1 MRRIL
6 FLFSLIIVAGVSSL
20 KAQDIEF
27 KAIAPEAVVM
37 GQQFR
42 LTFSV
47 NAEAKDLRVQELPD
61 FDVLMGP
68 TPSQSH
74 STSIINGKRSSETN
88 YSFTYILMAKKEGTF
103 NIPPATIKVKNANYT
118 SNALVVRVLP
128 QDKVDEAASQN
139 AQRSGSGGISDKDFF
154 MRMMVSRKSIYEQEA
169 ILVTFK
175 LYFIPSTLT
184 PQTFQSLKFPDFE
197 GFLVQDIEQPQSGI
211 QTKMENYNGRNYQTA
226 VLKEALLFPQRNG
239 TLTIEGGKYDII
251 AQVRNANQRG
261 QGFFDDFFDMY
272 RDVKVTLTTSP
283 TTIEVKPLPS
293 GKPAGFGNA
302 VGNFTMTTDINS
314 TNVKANEAVTVTVKI
329 NGTGNLRV
337 IKNPEVAFPN
347 DFEIFDPNVSTNT
360 KNSTSGVNGSKTIE
374 YMAIPRYGGEFEIPA
389 ITFSYFDPKTA
400 TYKTIKSEPYKLQ
413 VEKGEGE
420 GNVPVVSN
428 FSNRESV
435 RVLGQDIRYLK
446 VKGIDFV
453 SNEEIFFG
461 SFLYYMSYLIPT
473 ILFII
478 FFFIYR
484 KQVKENANIAL
495 VRTKK
500 ANKTAVR
507 RLKNAGKLLKENKK
521 EEFYEEV
528 SRALWGYLSDK
539 LNMPQAKLTKDNV
552 EAELLKYGVNEELIK
567 EFLDILNTCEFARY
581 APSQASDAM
590 DQLYAL
596 TADAIGKMENTIKK

>member
-6 FLFSLIIVAGVSSL
+6 FLFSLTLLIGISGL
-20 KAQDIEF
+20 KAQNIEF
-27 KAIAPEAVVM
+27 KAIAPEAVVV

-68 TPSQSH
+68 TLSQSH
-74 STSIINGKRSSETN
+74 STSISGRQRVTETN

-103 NIPPATIKVKNANYT
+103 NIPPATIKANNANYT

-128 QDKVDEAASQN
+128 QDKVDEAAGQN
-139 AQRSGSGGISDKDFF
+139 AQRSNTISEKDFF
-154 MRMMVSRKSIYEQEA
+154 MQMMVSKRNIYEQES

-175 LYFIPSTLT
+175 LYFIPSSLT
-184 PQTFQSLKFPDFE
+184 PQTFQNMNFPDFE
-197 GFLVQDIEQPQSGI
+197 GFLVQEIEQPQSGI

-226 VLKEALLFPQRNG
+226 VLKEVVLFPQRSG
-239 TLTIEGGKYDII
+239 TLTIKNGKYDII
-251 AQVRNANQRG
+251 AQVRNTTQQR
-261 QGFFDDFFDMY
+261 QSFFDDFFDMY
-272 RDVKVTLTTSP
+272 RDVKVSLNTSP
-283 TTIEVKPLPS
+283 ATIEVKPLPS

-302 VGNFTMTTDINS
+302 VGNFTMTANINS
-314 TNVKANEAVTVTVKI
+314 TQVKANEAVTVTVKI

-337 IKNPEVAFPN
+337 LKNPEVTFPN
-347 DFEIFDPNVSTNT
+347 DFEIFDPNVSMDTRNT
-360 KNSTSGVNGSKTIE
+360 TAGVSGSKTIE
-374 YMAIPRYGGEFEIPA
+374 YMAIPRYGGDFEIPA
-389 ITFSYFDPKTA
+389 IAFSYFDPKTA
-400 TYKTIKSEPYKLQ
+400 TYKTIQSEPYKLH

-420 GNVPVVSN
+420 GSAPVVSN
-428 FSNRESV
+428 FANRESV

-461 SFLYYMSYLIPT
+461 SFLYYISYLLPA
-473 ILFII
+473 ILFIV
-478 FFFIYR
+478 FFLIYR

-500 ANKTAVR
+500 ANKMAVK
-507 RLKNAGKLLKENKK
+507 RLKNAGKLLKENRK

-528 SRALWGYLSDK
+528 LRALWGYLSDK

-552 EAELLKYGVNEELIK
+552 EIELLKYGVSEELIK

-581 APSQASDAM
+581 APSQVSETM
-590 DQLYAL
+590 EQLYAS